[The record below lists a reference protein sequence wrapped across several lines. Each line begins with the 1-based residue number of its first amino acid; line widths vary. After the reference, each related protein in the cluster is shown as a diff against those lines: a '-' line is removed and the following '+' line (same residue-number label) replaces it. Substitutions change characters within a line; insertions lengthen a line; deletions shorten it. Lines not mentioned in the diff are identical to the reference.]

1 MMKLPVRSN
10 RPAGP
15 RGSRQ
20 AFQGGTYS
28 LAVTA
33 IVLAILVVVNIL
45 VSLLP
50 TSMTWFDMSATQL
63 YSVTSST
70 KSVVSALEQD
80 VTIYWI
86 VQADKEDR
94 IIENLLSRYDSLSDH
109 ITVEKKNPDIYPT
122 FAAQYTDETVGNNSL
137 IVVSGDKSRLIGT
150 DDIYL
155 YEPDLYS
162 YSYSSFFDGEG
173 AITSAIDYVVS
184 DQLPQLYL
192 LEGHGEGELPQT
204 FLEQLEKDNIETQT
218 LSLLT
223 VDAIPEQADCLMI
236 YAPASDISA
245 EEKQML
251 ADYLS
256 GGGKLLVAAGP
267 AQGDSLDNLNSLLAD
282 CGVTVEEGILVEG
295 DREHYAFQTPLFLM
309 PDLAESEITTP
320 LMEESYFPI
329 LPVAAG
335 LTLSQ
340 QVSGITVTQLLTTS
354 EASYSKLAGYE
365 MTDYGQEEGDP
376 EGPFAVAVSAQ
387 WDSGGEL
394 AWFSSSL
401 FLEDLY
407 NSYSSGANVNLAM
420 NALSQLVGE
429 REAMAIRS
437 KSLDYNY
444 LTISDSTASL
454 LKAVMIGVFPLA
466 YLAVGIGVV
475 VRRRRLQHEP
485 V

>member
-1 MMKLPVRSN
+1 MKLPVRSS
-10 RPAGP
+10 RPDRP

-20 AFQGGTYS
+20 AFQGGSYA
-28 LAVTA
+28 LAVSA
-33 IVLAILVVVNIL
+33 IVLAILVVVNVL

-63 YSVTSST
+63 YSITSNT
-70 KSVVSALEQD
+70 KSVISALDKD

-86 VQADKEDR
+86 VQADQEDK
-94 IIENLLSRYDSLSDH
+94 IIQNLLSKYDSLSDH
-109 ITVEKKNPDIYPT
+109 ITVEKKNPDVYPT
-122 FAAQYTDETVGNNSL
+122 FAAQYTDETVANNSL
-137 IVVSGDKSRLIGT
+137 IVVCGDKSRLIGLE
-150 DDIYL
+150 DIYL
-155 YEPDLYS
+155 YEADMTTYS
-162 YSYSSFFDGEG
+162 YRSSFDGEG

-192 LEGHGEGELPQT
+192 LEGHGEAELPET
-204 FLEQLEKDNIETQT
+204 FRQQLEKDNVETQT

-223 VDAIPEQADCLMI
+223 VDAIPEEADCLMI
-236 YAPASDISA
+236 YAPASDISDQ
-245 EEKQML
+245 EKEML
-251 ADYLS
+251 ADYLA

-267 AQGDSLDNLNSLLAD
+267 AEDASLDNLNSLLAD
-282 CGVTVEEGILVEG
+282 CGVTVEKGILVEG
-295 DREHYAFQTPLFLM
+295 DREHYAFQTPLILM
-309 PDLAESEITTP
+309 PDLGESDITAP
-320 LMEESYFPI
+320 LQEESYFPI

-335 LTLSQ
+335 LTLSES
-340 QVSGITVTQLLTTS
+340 VSGITVTQLLTTS

-365 MTDYGQEEGDP
+365 MTDYQQEEGDI

-394 AWFSSSL
+394 VWFSSSL
-401 FLEDLY
+401 FLEDVY

-420 NALSQLVGE
+420 NALSQLMGE

-444 LTISDSTASL
+444 LTISDSAASL
-454 LKAVMIGVFPLA
+454 LKVTMIGVFPLA

-475 VRRRRLQHEP
+475 LRRRRLQNEP